1 MIEARRGTFST
12 DTQLPETTGVGSL
25 NQTPISAN
33 TLSVPMSRSME
44 ALVLNYVII
53 KDILVSADHFIPL
66 TPTRILNE
74 EESLNQEINMQ
85 YK

>member
-1 MIEARRGTFST
+1 
-12 DTQLPETTGVGSL
+12 
-25 NQTPISAN
+25 
-33 TLSVPMSRSME
+33 MSRSME